1 MDVEFW
7 LNDVMNFYEYLGSF
21 IDFMIVD
28 CCIYLVNK
36 LCEMIIFIL
45 IIYRFY
51 INILFICMFIEKSDI
66 YIELK
71 ILKGKIRI

>member
-1 MDVEFW
+1 
-7 LNDVMNFYEYLGSF
+7 MNFNEYLGS
-21 IDFMIVD
+21 FMIVD

-45 IIYRFY
+45 IIYRFF
-51 INILFICMFIEKSDI
+51 INILFMYIEKSDI

>member
-1 MDVEFW
+1 MVVKFW
-7 LNDVMNFYEYLGSF
+7 LNDIMNFNEYLGSF

-36 LCEMIIFIL
+36 LGEMIIFIL
-45 IIYRFY
+45 IIYRFF
-51 INILFICMFIEKSDI
+51 INILFMYIEKSDI

>member
-7 LNDVMNFYEYLGSF
+7 LNDVMNFNEYLGSF

-36 LCEMIIFIL
+36 LGEMIIFIL
-45 IIYRFY
+45 IIYRFF
-51 INILFICMFIEKSDI
+51 INILFMYIEKSDI

>member
-7 LNDVMNFYEYLGSF
+7 LNDVMNFNEYLGSF

-45 IIYRFY
+45 IIYRFF
-51 INILFICMFIEKSDI
+51 INILFMNIEKSDI

>member
-7 LNDVMNFYEYLGSF
+7 LYDVMNINEYLGSF

-45 IIYRFY
+45 IIYRFF
-51 INILFICMFIEKSDI
+51 INILFMYIEKSDI

>member
-1 MDVEFW
+1 
-7 LNDVMNFYEYLGSF
+7 MNFNEYLGSF

-45 IIYRFY
+45 IIYRFF
-51 INILFICMFIEKSDI
+51 INILFMYIEKSDI

>member
-7 LNDVMNFYEYLGSF
+7 LNDVMNFNEYLGSF

-45 IIYRFY
+45 IICRFF
-51 INILFICMFIEKSDI
+51 INILFMNIEKSDI

>member
-1 MDVEFW
+1 
-7 LNDVMNFYEYLGSF
+7 
-21 IDFMIVD
+21 MIVD

-45 IIYRFY
+45 IIYRFF
-51 INILFICMFIEKSDI
+51 INILFMYIEKSDI